1 MVMFATT
8 LDSSRLYERREMRD
22 LATKFG
28 ERIRQKRIQIGISQ
42 DKLAL
47 LAEIDRSYV
56 GRIERGEVNITLEKA
71 YQLAEVLNCDIRELL
86 PYPLIYFW
94 L

>member
-1 MVMFATT
+1 MVNCATT

-22 LATKFG
+22 LAIKFG
-28 ERIRQKRIQIGISQ
+28 ERVRQKRLKMGISQ

-47 LAEIDRSYV
+47 LSEIDRSYV

-71 YQLAEVLNCDIRELL
+71 YQLAEILDCNIRDLL
-86 PYPLIYFW
+86 P
-94 L
+94 